1 MTQSLEIKDS
11 ESAIIIVFHIKIKTL
26 EMNGKIVLHREIQK
40 KVEIL
45 ELEKY
50 NVSNKKIFL
59 GGLDS
64 RMQMI
69 KES

>member
-1 MTQSLEIKDS
+1 
-11 ESAIIIVFHIKIKTL
+11 
-26 EMNGKIVLHREIQK
+26 MNGKIVLHREIQK

-59 GGLDS
+59 GGLNS